1 MIHVHH
7 LSKCFGEH
15 TVLKDINV
23 VFGKGKIHGV
33 VGRNGSGKTVLFKAI
48 CGLVTIEEGAVY
60 INGEQIGK
68 EIEMPRSIGVIINE
82 PGFISNMSGISN
94 LKLLAAIKGKA
105 KGNDIE
111 GTMRMVGLDPDE
123 RKHVGKYSL
132 GMKQRL
138 AIAQAIMENPEVLIF
153 DEPMNGLDNNGVT
166 EMRELFKRLRAQGKT
181 ILLSSHNSSDIDE
194 LCDSVYEIDS
204 GTLRMKR

>member
-82 PGFISNMSGISN
+82 PGFIANMSGISN

-105 KGNDIE
+105 KGKDIE

-138 AIAQAIMENPEVLIF
+138 AIAQAIMEDPEVLIF

-181 ILLSSHNSSDIDE
+181 ILLSSHNPSDIDE